1 MRNDEAT
8 QIRFVRDRL
17 TERYPQVSPGIIAE
31 IIGRAQAALS
41 DARVRTFV
49 PLLVE
54 RRARIELSLAVSGE
68 ILVV

>member
-17 TERYPQVSPGIIAE
+17 TEHYPQVSPGIIAE
-31 IIGRAQAALS
+31 IIARAQAALT

-54 RRARIELSLAVSGE
+54 RRARIELSAVTSGA
-68 ILVV
+68 ILTL